1 MHSCNIFI
9 FDNLWAICGNLC
21 KKQRTENWELTTENL
36 QLFCYIEKY
45 TYICNLKE
53 K

>member
-9 FDNLWAICGNLC
+9 FDNLWAIHGNLC
-21 KKQRTENWELTTENL
+21 KKTKNWELGTEIL
-36 QLFCYIEKY
+36 LLFCYIEKY